1 MEKRVVN
8 EHDEKFYDEWVAAHE
23 ARRLELLDAVAVD
36 WQERMAAAGYRIAPD
51 TRNERNGL

>member
-1 MEKRVVN
+1 MSPD
-8 EHDEKFYDEWVAAHE
+8 DEAVYFDWWTAHE

-51 TRNERNGL
+51 TRNTR